1 MSYVY
6 VYVYVYFFSQKR
18 ISQYLYKLSSIHR
31 VTFNFTFIHKA
42 VPQTSSPSLMQEPY
56 WKSQAT
62 MLMIKVLQYPV
73 LMKSQPESESR
84 SQPVSCPPQTHT
96 IFSLLG
102 LDHAYVTSMGRLVG
116 VVSLKEVSTSH
127 YVSINFTALRMEDV
141 KL

>member
-1 MSYVY
+1 
-6 VYVYVYFFSQKR
+6 
-18 ISQYLYKLSSIHR
+18 
-31 VTFNFTFIHKA
+31 
-42 VPQTSSPSLMQEPY
+42 
-56 WKSQAT
+56 
-62 MLMIKVLQYPV
+62 MIKVLQYPV

-141 KL
+141 KLEFRLELQDEELNSLHFILKALKSDVLWLKQSIGDE